1 MKAIRDA
8 ATLLI
13 LILLVVSVRIGHSDA
28 AGKLLPDAHP
38 AETMQ
43 ALPAHTTL
51 PACPLSEDGSEPAVT
66 RTSTSPDLPANC
78 RS

>member
-1 MKAIRDA
+1 MKALRDA

-13 LILLVVSVRIGHSDA
+13 LILLVASVRIGPVEESVELTPETETIEPMPALHLTTPATCPA
-28 AGKLLPDAHP
+28 AK
-38 AETMQ
+38 ER
-43 ALPAHTTL
+43 
-51 PACPLSEDGSEPAVT
+51 SEPAVT

>member
-13 LILLVVSVRIGHSDA
+13 LLLLVFSVRIGPVEEAVEFIPETHA
-28 AGKLLPDAHP
+28 

-43 ALPAHTTL
+43 ALPAHMPL
-51 PACPLSEDGSEPAVT
+51 PACPLAEEGSEPAVT
-66 RTSTSPDLPANC
+66 RTSTSPDLPASC

>member
-28 AGKLLPDAHP
+28 AAEPHP
-38 AETMQ
+38 EARAAETMQ
-43 ALPAHTTL
+43 ALPAQTTL
-51 PACPLSEDGSEPAVT
+51 PACPLSDEASEPAVT
-66 RTSTSPDLPANC
+66 HTSTSPDLPANC